1 MLMKCKLQDL
11 LWSKRLKMAD
21 VVRMTGVS
29 KTTIHAMYH
38 DRVTK
43 VDYGVVEKL
52 CAALE
57 CTPGDLFFIGND
69 EPKSAERVEANATS
83 I

>member
-1 MLMKCKLQDL
+1 
-11 LWSKRLKMAD
+11 MAD

-43 VDYGVVEKL
+43 VDYGVTEKL
-52 CAALE
+52 YGALK
-57 CTPGDLFFIGND
+57 CTPGDLFVLEDDDTNETI
-69 EPKSAERVEANATS
+69 
-83 I
+83 

>member
-1 MLMKCKLQDL
+1 MQSAQDL
-11 LWSKRLKMAD
+11 LWSKKLKMAD
-21 VVRMTGVS
+21 VVRMTGIS

-57 CTPGDLFFIGND
+57 CTPGDLFILGD
-69 EPKSAERVEANATS
+69 GEPENVKGSEANATR

>member
-1 MLMKCKLQDL
+1 MPMKCNLQDL

-21 VVRMTGVS
+21 VVRMTGIS
-29 KTTIHAMYH
+29 KTTIHSMYH

-57 CTPGDLFFIGND
+57 CTPGDLFVLGD
-69 EPKSAERVEANATS
+69 AENAEGVEANVTS
-83 I
+83 V

>member
-1 MLMKCKLQDL
+1 MSVKCKLQDL

-21 VVRMTGVS
+21 VVRMTGIS

-43 VDYGVVEKL
+43 VDYGVIDKL
-52 CAALE
+52 CVALE
-57 CTPGDLFFIGND
+57 CGISDLFEHQPDGD
-69 EPKSAERVEANATS
+69 V
-83 I
+83 